1 MRRNPFGIQLWDFR
15 KAWGQFL
22 AALGWGLLSA
32 YVLSAEDKR
41 PWQVHQLLVDP
52 AEHNDWVA
60 EYEVDLAR
68 SRGTAEPVLRLAKP
82 GSLT

>member
-1 MRRNPFGIQLWDFR
+1 M
-15 KAWGQFL
+15 
-22 AALGWGLLSA
+22 
-32 YVLSAEDKR
+32 LSAEDKR

-68 SRGTAEPVLRLAKP
+68 SRGTAELLLRLAKP